1 MNAHGPDSPDIAV
14 DQLWDMAHRRSAVRY
29 EPKATGLDRKLIA
42 LAGLGAALAL
52 CSPSQS
58 LRSLA
63 EHAMAAGATREEVL
77 GVLMAV
83 APTIGTARVVSNT
96 PMLALALG
104 YDVDAALEDTE
115 STAEKPGGGMRVI
128 WLWHRRRD

>member
-1 MNAHGPDSPDIAV
+1 MNPHDPDIAAGK
-14 DQLWDMAHRRSAVRY
+14 LSDMAHRRSAVRF

-52 CSPSQS
+52 CTPSPT

-63 EHAMAAGATREEVL
+63 QHAMAAGATREEVL
-77 GVLMAV
+77 GVLLAV

-96 PMLALALG
+96 PTLALALG

-115 STAEKPGGGMRVI
+115 NTAEKSGGGMRVI
-128 WLWHRRRD
+128 WLWHRRRN